1 MTKAEKKLL
10 QQKEAELYL
19 ELQQYRNWFGKASKL
34 ANGAVGAWLAVYEV
48 LEMLGISA
56 DANLPDN
63 RKAWKIQSERSR
75 LETEKKELINQ

>member
-10 QQKEAELYL
+10 QQREAELFL
-19 ELQQYRNWFGKASKL
+19 EKEQYIDWFGKASKL

-75 LETEKKELINQ
+75 LEAEKKELINQ